1 MTNNETTTE
10 NQHEMNPS
18 GFDETPQIVSDDT
31 PLNVTIDWAERK
43 KQRDKRVKN
52 AREKVEALIEPP
64 GEKVTIDDLQL
75 EVPKPGETV
84 VVLQRNAKDN
94 RDPSS
99 ELEIGTL
106 IPEAAEHVKVQTK
119 ESLDNIL
126 SSLSSEERKKI
137 DFLVVAAN
145 TKLDTPLG
153 EEIKSEHK
161 RAVETAVQVLAGI
174 KKSMNEFELSDSQL
188 LNKTDEP
195 IELSSGR
202 MNDLHMLKDSPEFV
216 EFLKNK
222 YGTGHEFWKAYE
234 DDSERKTREAMGAE
248 GPDDIAKRV
257 GEYMGVLANAMEQY
271 HKQHPDRRV
280 IVWVESH
287 YDAISP
293 FIKHAAG
300 MDNTDYLSVDN
311 GAGVVV
317 KLGKVEK

>member
-1 MTNNETTTE
+1 
-10 NQHEMNPS
+10 
-18 GFDETPQIVSDDT
+18 
-31 PLNVTIDWAERK
+31 
-43 KQRDKRVKN
+43 
-52 AREKVEALIEPP
+52 
-64 GEKVTIDDLQL
+64 
-75 EVPKPGETV
+75 
-84 VVLQRNAKDN
+84 
-94 RDPSS
+94 
-99 ELEIGTL
+99 
-106 IPEAAEHVKVQTK
+106 
-119 ESLDNIL
+119 
-126 SSLSSEERKKI
+126 
-137 DFLVVAAN
+137 
-145 TKLDTPLG
+145 
-153 EEIKSEHK
+153 
-161 RAVETAVQVLAGI
+161 
-174 KKSMNEFELSDSQL
+174 
-188 LNKTDEP
+188 
-195 IELSSGR
+195 